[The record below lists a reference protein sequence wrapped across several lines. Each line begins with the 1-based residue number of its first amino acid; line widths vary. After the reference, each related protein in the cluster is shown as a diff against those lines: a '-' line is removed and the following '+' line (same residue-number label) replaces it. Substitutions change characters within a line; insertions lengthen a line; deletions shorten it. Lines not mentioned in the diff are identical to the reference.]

1 MHKALGLVSS
11 MEERGEGEGE
21 EEDDNSDV
29 VEEEI
34 TEFCLLPLALLDKS
48 MKITDSCSKP

>member
-1 MHKALGLVSS
+1 MHKALGLISS
-11 MEERGEGEGE
+11 MEEGGEGE

-29 VEEEI
+29 EEEEI

-48 MKITDSCSKP
+48 MKITDSSSKP